1 MKELEVISKRKVK
14 SVPTKHKRYLF
25 DKIDLNN
32 KLILLLGHRGVG
44 KTTMLIQCLKADR
57 EKSIYL
63 SLDHLYFEGNR
74 LINLI
79 NELYAD
85 GYKNFYLD
93 EIHRYKNWSKD
104 LKNIYDQFDDVKVI
118 ATGSSILEIAKG
130 QSDLSRRAVVYN
142 LFGLSFREFIAF
154 SEGKTFNT
162 YSFED
167 IIHNHGV
174 IASEIYDQIDV
185 LQLFNKY
192 LVFGYYPF
200 FNEGIDLYP
209 QKLRETTNLIIDL
222 DILSYEELQYSTV
235 RNLKKLLYIVS
246 QSVPFTPNVSKLA
259 EKLELSRNTLL
270 KMFDLLDRANVLNLL
285 KSETKGV
292 SFLQKPE
299 KIYLQNTNLAY
310 VLSENQ
316 PEVGNLRETFFLN
329 QLQVNHDVS
338 FSKYTDFL
346 IDKQYSFE
354 IGGPNKTPKQ
364 IRGLSDSFLA
374 IDGIK
379 GGAGRRIPLWMFGF
393 MY

>member
-1 MKELEVISKRKVK
+1 MKELIEISKRKQK
-14 SVPTKHKRYLF
+14 SVPTKIKRYLL
-25 DKIDLNN
+25 DKIDLKN

-44 KTTMLIQCLKADR
+44 KTTLLIQYLNEDEEKA
-57 EKSIYL
+57 IYL
-63 SLDHLYFEGNR
+63 SLDHLYFEENR
-74 LINLI
+74 LANLV
-79 NELYAD
+79 NELYAE

-130 QSDLSRRAVVYN
+130 QADLSRRAVEYH
-142 LFGLSFREFIAF
+142 LFGLSFREFIEF
-154 SEGKTFNT
+154 SEGKKFVT
-162 YSFED
+162 YSFEN
-167 IIHNHGV
+167 IIKDHNE

-185 LQLFNKY
+185 LKYFKKY
-192 LVFGYYPF
+192 LEYGYYPF
-200 FNEGIDLYP
+200 FNEGIETYS

-246 QSVPFTPNVSKLA
+246 QSVPFKPNISKLA
-259 EKLELSRNTLL
+259 QKLEVSRNTLL
-270 KMFDLLDRANVLNLL
+270 KMFDLLDRANVLGVL

-310 VLSENQ
+310 VLSGNK
-316 PEVGNLRETFFLN
+316 PEIGNLRETFFLN
-329 QLQVNHDVS
+329 QLRVKHEVT
-338 FSKYTDFL
+338 FSKFTDFL
-346 IDKQYSFE
+346 IDNKYSFE
-354 IGGPNKTPKQ
+354 VGGANKTTKQ
-364 IRGLSDSFLA
+364 IKGLPNSFLA
-374 IDGIK
+374 LDGIK
-379 GGAGRRIPLWMFGF
+379 GGSGDRIPLWLFGF